1 MPETES
7 PNYISVIGK
16 PIWSNGQETNAMGQR
31 RVVAQRD
38 TVKAADINNIRDII
52 DIMFD
57 HSHGYTDS
65 VGSC

>member
-1 MPETES
+1 MPESDS
-7 PNYISVIGK
+7 PNYVSVIRK
-16 PIWSNGQETNAMGQR
+16 PIWSNGQETTATGQR

-38 TVKAADINNIRDII
+38 TVKASDINNIRDII

-57 HSHGYTDS
+57 HSHAYTDS

>member
-1 MPETES
+1 MAETES
-7 PNYISVIGK
+7 PNYVSVIGK
-16 PIWSNGQETNAMGQR
+16 PIWSNGQETNATGQR